1 MRGGG
6 AGTLNGL
13 PLKAGRAGHVV
24 VRHPVDSEVLARAGG
39 VPPNPPRSAPHPL
52 DRRGRPTKRS
62 FDGVITGAF
71 LAESASVVDNKLTVS
86 GGVLSGFG
94 IGPDRQA
101 RFALVVLTQAET
113 DSPVRR
119 VEVEIMPPTDD
130 ESLVIEYELPDA
142 AVGGEIGFAFFTIE
156 VRLPV
161 NGRWVFVVTSGA
173 GTFSLPLEVSG

>member
-1 MRGGG
+1 M
-6 AGTLNGL
+6 
-13 PLKAGRAGHVV
+13 
-24 VRHPVDSEVLARAGG
+24 
-39 VPPNPPRSAPHPL
+39 
-52 DRRGRPTKRS
+52 
-62 FDGVITGAF
+62 
-71 LAESASVVDNKLTVS
+71 
-86 GGVLSGFG
+86 
-94 IGPDRQA
+94 
-101 RFALVVLTQAET
+101 VLTQAET